1 MMAEYFENPIANN
14 LLQEILQ
21 DDRFKLVD
29 ELIIYTN
36 WVYLIPESKV
46 RERILRSVITL
57 HSLVTRASTRRMSRG
72 ENVFHGMSLRMMC

>member
-1 MMAEYFENPIANN
+1 MMAEYVENPIANN

-46 RERILRSVITL
+46 RERILRLVITL
-57 HSLVTRASTRRMSRG
+57 HSLVTRASTRLTSRG
-72 ENVFHGMSLRMMC
+72 ENVFHGMGLRMMC